1 MGAVA
6 QGIGFALTEEF
17 IFDDTGRVANAGFMN
32 YKIPSVRDMPEIV
45 PIIVETYEPAGVY
58 GSKAV
63 AEINMNGPLPT
74 IANAIYDAVGIRIQK
89 SPFTPE
95 KVLKA
100 LRAKAGKVTK

>member
-1 MGAVA
+1 
-6 QGIGFALTEEF
+6 
-17 IFDDTGRVANAGFMN
+17 MN